1 VTQPDTDSAQE
12 HATGAGADADSRKGI
27 WGTPA
32 PTGPLQAK
40 PRHVAGVVLLLG
52 AQVATVPAAILGGM
66 YLLGQTSGGV

>member
-1 VTQPDTDSAQE
+1 VTEPDTDSATG

-66 YLLGQTSGGV
+66 YLLGQTSSGV